1 MTYIYI
7 IIIIFNY
14 LCIYNQLMTGDTV
27 GEDEGTCLGSM
38 AAEAP
43 EQ

>member
-1 MTYIYI
+1 MT
-7 IIIIFNY
+7 
-14 LCIYNQLMTGDTV
+14 DDKV

-43 EQ
+43 EQWPGTIYPLQQLQVLSHDF